1 MKTTDRIFAMVSEA
15 TEPMTLKQLQDGL
28 ELKPGIVSGSL
39 TSLCKSGK
47 LPRKGRAHQ
56 WKWAKT
62 TMGIQLQKG
71 DKRGRIIGGIVRLLL
86 TPTLQASSPPVKSWG
101 AFLLRRKPCT
111 EKNP

>member
-47 LPRKGRAHQ
+47 LIREKVERTNGNGPKQQ
-56 WKWAKT
+56 WAYSCKKETA
-62 TMGIQLQKG
+62 GVELSAG
-71 DKRGRIIGGIVRLLL
+71 
-86 TPTLQASSPPVKSWG
+86 
-101 AFLLRRKPCT
+101 
-111 EKNP
+111 

>member
-1 MKTTDRIFAMVSEA
+1 VKTTDRIFAMVSEA

-28 ELKPGIVSGSL
+28 EL
-39 TSLCKSGK
+39 
-47 LPRKGRAHQ
+47 RAHKR
-56 WKWAKT
+56 KWAKT